1 MTTTGS
7 HGRDDYYIVGEGQA
21 GDEDGGATA
30 GPPPKGTF
38 RFSRL
43 GPVGSPVNT
52 TLLAKL
58 ATAMTT
64 GAGQPNAAATMP
76 AGFTYLGQFIDHDLT
91 LDRTPT
97 LAGASI
103 PVGSLDQGTSPSL
116 DLDSLYR
123 LGPSDPTDR
132 VFFQADGVHLKVG
145 TTAAVPGPG
154 TNSDRVGFDLPRN
167 PDRSPQIPDGRND
180 ENLAVAQ
187 THLAFIRYHNRV
199 VDALAPST
207 PTNVLFTA
215 ARRAVTLHYQW
226 MIRTDYL
233 PRIVDPAIVDDVF
246 TNGRKVFEVGA
257 SQSSAPTMPIEFSV
271 AAFRLGH
278 SMVRDQYG
286 WNRVFPNA
294 SMAQLFQFSS
304 SGNMAGLPRL
314 PTNWIADF
322 RRIYSLG
329 AGFAPPPGQSNR
341 AKRIDTLLVDPLA
354 TLPGFPAAESNL
366 ALRNLLRANRVRLA
380 SGQQMVTRLKP
391 KVAMTALTAAQIL
404 NGDGNGVVVT
414 GPTFTQTERT
424 ALTNRTPL
432 WFYILREAELNNG
445 RLNGIGGRI
454 VAETFHRAMEGSE
467 HSLVRTPTFRPD
479 ARLGAVGNRF
489 RMRELLRFAYDNRV
503 DQLAPLGN

>member
-1 MTTTGS
+1 MTTNGS

-21 GDEDGGATA
+21 GEADGGATA
-30 GPPPKGTF
+30 GPPAPGTF

-43 GPVGSPVNT
+43 GPIGTAVNE
-52 TLLAKL
+52 TLLGKL

-64 GAGQPNAAATMP
+64 GAGQPNAGATVP

-91 LDRTPT
+91 MDRTPT
-97 LAGASI
+97 LTGAPI
-103 PVGSLDQGTSPSL
+103 PPGSLDQGTSPSL

-123 LGPSDPTDR
+123 LGPTDPVDR
-132 VFFQADGVHLKVG
+132 EFFQADRVHLKIG
-145 TTAAVPGPG
+145 ATAAVPGPG
-154 TNSDRVGFDLPRN
+154 TNTDKAGFDLPRK
-167 PDRSPQIPDGRND
+167 PDRSPVIPDGRND

-199 VDALAPST
+199 VDVLAPTT
-207 PTNVLFTA
+207 PANVLFTT
-215 ARRAVTLHYQW
+215 ARRTVTMHYQW
-226 MIRTDYL
+226 MVRSDYL

-246 TNGRKVFEVGA
+246 TNGRKIFEVGA
-257 SQSSAPTMPIEFSV
+257 SQSSVPTMPIEFSV

-322 RRIYSLG
+322 RRIYNLG
-329 AGFAPPPGQSNR
+329 TGFTPPPGQFNR

-354 TLPGFPAAESNL
+354 TLPGFPAGQNNL

-391 KVAMTALTAAQIL
+391 KVAVTALTAAQIL
-404 NGDGNGVVVT
+404 SGDGNGVIVA
-414 GPTFTQTERT
+414 GPTFTQAERT
-424 ALTNRTPL
+424 ALTTRTPL

-445 RLNGIGGRI
+445 RLTGVGGRI
-454 VAETFHRAMEGSE
+454 VAETFHRAIEGSE
-467 HSLVRTPTFRPD
+467 HSIVRTPTFRPD

-489 RMRELLRFAYDNRV
+489 RMRELVRFAYNDRL